1 VRHPPSLAANWGTG
15 QPERMSGEK
24 DGEIRIRE
32 DKEKGEREK
41 VLGVGAAA
49 QKKLWSQVVVSPGTK
64 RALLI
69 PVWTYI
75 RD

>member
-32 DKEKGEREK
+32 DKEKGERK
-41 VLGVGAAA
+41 GVGGWGGCT
-49 QKKLWSQVVVSPGTK
+49 KKALVPGGSV
-64 RALLI
+64 A
-69 PVWTYI
+69 

>member
-1 VRHPPSLAANWGTG
+1 
-15 QPERMSGEK
+15 MSGEK

-32 DKEKGEREK
+32 DKEKGERK
-41 VLGVGAAA
+41 GVGVGAAA